1 MVGGGGLLLAKPEGF
16 DVVSDIRIRIGRK
29 DCESVVCNHGMDVA
43 TALMGVCSGDQLAVF
58 IGDFN
63 PSKTDFVGGA
73 FDGV

>member
-1 MVGGGGLLLAKPEGF
+1 MAKPEGF

-58 IGDFN
+58 IGDLD
-63 PSKTDFVGGA
+63 PSETDFAGSA